1 MLKIY
6 MTNLNEYVAGKL
18 IGEWV
23 DCESQ
28 EEMQA
33 AYKKVSR
40 DGLDETFISDYESDV
55 SNLDIEEYEDLD
67 SLHELAENIED
78 MNEDEREIFGI
89 ACGEFGRSE
98 ALDIMSD
105 SSYMV
110 YYDCYDM
117 GDVAQQYM
125 DETGGL
131 DTLPEWAQGYFDYD
145 ALGRDMETDGYFV
158 ELDNEPGY
166 VEFIR

>member
-40 DGLDETFISDYESDV
+40 NGLDETFISDYESDV

-67 SLHELAENIED
+67 SLHNSRKIS
-78 MNEDEREIFGI
+78 RI
-89 ACGEFGRSE
+89 
-98 ALDIMSD
+98 
-105 SSYMV
+105 
-110 YYDCYDM
+110 
-117 GDVAQQYM
+117 
-125 DETGGL
+125 
-131 DTLPEWAQGYFDYD
+131 
-145 ALGRDMETDGYFV
+145 
-158 ELDNEPGY
+158 
-166 VEFIR
+166 